1 MRTLIIKGRDSLMIP
16 DIGIMIGAYII
27 TRMIS
32 FLTRKEE
39 RAESPVVK
47 VLAVITTIITVIVII
62 DLFSK
67 GTNTTLPSS
76 F

>member
-1 MRTLIIKGRDSLMIP
+1 MIP
-16 DIGIMIGAYII
+16 DIGVMIGAYII

-32 FLTRKEE
+32 FLTRKEQ
-39 RAESPVVK
+39 RAESFIVK
-47 VLAVITTIITVIVII
+47 VLAVITIIVTVVVII